1 MSRLATLLL
10 LLAALVASEKVH
22 DKIVVA
28 VDYFPGRYP
37 FMWEQKASSRLLKFK
52 ILNTTD
58 AITSDVD
65 IAVGAH
71 WASMFK
77 IFDHT
82 ANPFYQTIFGNTAS
96 LIDTFEDK
104 MKWKEWM
111 ASIGLGNYIP
121 RPVPYEGADTSHI
134 QFPVFLKTAGAD
146 GHAMH
151 SGNGIHIVRDPAQ
164 LHGHA
169 AQIAAKGLTFF
180 LEEPL
185 SGMGLAE
192 MSTFGSVFRGQLL
205 SARCFQRVFSPEKI
219 AKSSH
224 NTDYQKGSSLRD
236 RDGAYSGLYI
246 KGPSLRNDDDYP
258 LPCGTEV
265 VSAVANMFAHTNYT
279 GLYCANWKLD
289 SHMRPKMMEIN
300 ARFCGTLRNG
310 PGDPLLLSAIVTL
323 GYAALEANRHNDAY
337 TARSA
342 LLHGP
347 HKETFER
354 IRNEEYRAVATGGGY
369 TDGLWNGAAQF
380 DMTKRLS
387 PLLHTYKLD

>member
-1 MSRLATLLL
+1 MSRFVTLLF
-10 LLAALVASEKVH
+10 LLAVLVASEEVH
-22 DKIVVA
+22 DQIVVA
-28 VDYFPGRYP
+28 VDRFPGRYP
-37 FMWEQKASSRLLKFK
+37 YTWEQKASTRLLKFK

-58 AITSDVD
+58 PITSDVD

-111 ASIGLGNYIP
+111 TSIGLGNYIP
-121 RPVPYEGADTSHI
+121 QPVPYKGTDTSHI
-134 QFPVFLKTAGAD
+134 QFPVFLKAALPD

-151 SGNGIHIVRDPAQ
+151 SGNGIHIVRDAAQ
-164 LHGHA
+164 LHSLTKQVA
-169 AQIAAKGLTFF
+169 ANGWTFF

-185 SGMGLAE
+185 TGMGPAE
-192 MSTFGSVFRGQLL
+192 MSTFGSVFRGRVL
-205 SARCFQRVFSPEKI
+205 SARCFQRVYSPEKI
-219 AKSSH
+219 ASSPH
-224 NTDYQKGSSLRD
+224 NAGYQQSSSLK
-236 RDGAYSGLYI
+236 DGEGGLYI
-246 KGPSLRNDDDYP
+246 KGPGLRYDDDYP

-289 SHMRPKMMEIN
+289 SHMRPKMMEVN
-300 ARFCGTLRNG
+300 ARFCGTLRSAA
-310 PGDPLLLSAIVTL
+310 GDPLLLSAIVTL

-347 HKETFER
+347 HNATFER
-354 IRNEEYRAVATGGGY
+354 IRNEEYRALATGGGY
-369 TDGLWNGAAQF
+369 TDGLWDGATQF

-387 PLLHTYKLD
+387 PLLHTYGLD